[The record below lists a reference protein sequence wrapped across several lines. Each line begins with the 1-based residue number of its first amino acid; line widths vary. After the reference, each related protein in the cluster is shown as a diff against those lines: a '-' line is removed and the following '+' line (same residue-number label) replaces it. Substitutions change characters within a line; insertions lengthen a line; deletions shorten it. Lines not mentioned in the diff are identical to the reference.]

1 MARDAYKSEKRRKEL
16 ERQKKLA
23 EKREKRLHREE
34 RSEAEVLADLFGMPY
49 QADGAEAGKVQG
61 ADPEGADAAASSP
74 AEPSAEPKGSSDPE
88 SADAASPEPSGKPED
103 PSDPSNPA

>member
-16 ERQKKLA
+16 ERQKKQA

-49 QADGAEAGKVQG
+49 QAAGDQPGEAAGSEAAEGQST
-61 ADPEGADAAASSP
+61 D
-74 AEPSAEPKGSSDPE
+74 
-88 SADAASPEPSGKPED
+88 SADAAGGTAPGEPSAKPED
-103 PSDPSNPA
+103 PSD

>member
-34 RSEAEVLADLFGMPY
+34 RSEAEVLADLFGVPY
-49 QADGAEAGKVQG
+49 QAAGAQPGEAAEGVS
-61 ADPEGADAAASSP
+61 PEAAGEATSAPGEAAA
-74 AEPSAEPKGSSDPE
+74 
-88 SADAASPEPSGKPED
+88 KPED
-103 PSDPSNPA
+103 TSAPEDPADPAKG